1 MKLTLEVYPAAH
13 RVGVVEYHA
22 LASGDVY
29 NPLEVDL
36 SGLSAGELSAVDAAT
51 FSVVLSRPSD
61 GTTLCSA
68 TRFESS
74 PGHPAVLRSSM
85 RVASEAV
92 DLWFSEAASWS
103 VSVTCV
109 VSDASRVYASCDV
122 PFILRPSTSAS
133 SDFYTKAETDALLAE
148 RQAALSVS
156 GDAPCLFDGKE
167 LSFRLASRGIVGSV
181 TTTVVEPSD
190 MSGWSATPVV
200 DGVPYYRSYG
210 LAGASAGL
218 ARSDAA
224 KTDSMRPC
232 AVVDGVPYY
241 DVPPSADVGVP
252 GLVSG
257 SSSDV
262 SGMAR
267 SPVVGGAVYYR
278 DTTYGLASY
287 GVPGLVSPAV
297 ADAESPAG
305 LEPCP
310 FVGGAPYY
318 RNTDTTYGPAG
329 DGVLGL
335 VKSGVSVATVN
346 GYEPCPVVDG
356 VPYYRNVDTTYGL
369 ASYGVPGLVKAP
381 EYNMNSEARM
391 AMIGGD
397 GFLYTWYPPI
407 VGDSSGYAGLVRDP
421 TDTTG
426 WPQVQVKIRE
436 GYSLC
441 PNVKGHLFYR
451 DTTYAVAS
459 HDTPGL
465 LTTTSSVTDVADYE
479 PCPVVSGVPYF
490 FRSPTVGEYVP
501 DGFDV
506 RNYVRSAVKDGA
518 VYTRKES
525 VGLAQSVEG
534 TATGLIDG
542 EASYDAV
549 RDELSHVMDNYTFV
563 PCLVKDGVV
572 YSNATPIWGKDY
584 PGLVKTTL
592 DVLDTEPSS
601 DEYGK
606 CVVYDAEL
614 YYGRPPLAS
623 EGTPGLV
630 KTTSAVTDVDGYL
643 PCPIVDAVPY
653 YREPPVDVA
662 AVAVSVVPKLPVA
675 SSVTGNAGKVSPTK
689 VPGVNVDC
697 APYEESPVVGGRVYF
712 ERCGPVSPTNNDI
725 KKYWSKSDRFS
736 LLGNAPGLLKPNP
749 LDMQKIGCFTKC
761 VTYSGYA
768 YYWADPNM
776 YPVLGVTDSSGNLY
790 AYDPDQPILSLTGP
804 FAGADNVV
812 SLVVSS
818 ETTTSTSV
826 VFPILGYYNGE
837 FSPGSDKGSYR
848 MSRRIRLFLTVEPSE
863 KAGLEVTV
871 DKGYNKCFIDRSA
884 VFVKVAESVSSAVA
898 SFSTSAST
906 LAAAVSALR
915 DLVEKYP
922 EFGTTDD
929 VSAAVS
935 DTRRVASGLK
945 DAMNSVVA
953 AAASAASAASAVAS
967 LVDPASSPSLS
978 DRVAAVTSAVE
989 AVTKSSVSA
998 QTGLSDL
1005 DDSLDRLADSS
1016 SVSTRELTTYA
1027 AEFASAVSS
1036 AVSAVADAETGV
1048 VTASN
1053 VVAAAA
1059 DDLVSALGDSSN
1071 PFSTIARSTTE
1082 TLYYLFESVEI
1093 APNKFFVS
1101 RRRLTEAEAS

>member
-103 VSVTCV
+103 ASVTCV

-122 PFILRPSTSAS
+122 PFILRPSTSAA

-148 RQAALSVS
+148 TQAALMVS

-167 LSFRLASRGIVGSV
+167 LSFRLASRGVVGSV
-181 TTTVVEPSD
+181 TTTAVEPSD

-200 DGVPYYRSYG
+200 GGVPYYRSHG
-210 LAGASAGL
+210 LAGESAGL
-218 ARSDAA
+218 VKSGTA
-224 KTDSMRPC
+224 KTGSMRPC

-287 GVPGLVSPAV
+287 GVPGLVSPAA
-297 ADAESPAG
+297 ADAGSPAG

-335 VKSGVSVATVN
+335 VKSGVSVATVD

-369 ASYGVPGLVKAP
+369 ASYRVPGLVKASK
-381 EYNMNSEARM
+381 YNTNYEARV
-391 AMIGGD
+391 AMIDGD
-397 GFLYTWYPPI
+397 GILYTRYPPI
-407 VGDSSGYAGLVRDP
+407 VGDSSGFAGLVRDP
-421 TDTTG
+421 SDRTGLTD
-426 WPQVQVKIRE
+426 VQAKIRE

-459 HDTPGL
+459 NGAPGL
-465 LTTTSSVTDVADYE
+465 LTTTSSVTDVDGYE
-479 PCPVVSGVPYF
+479 PCPVVDGVPYF
-490 FRSPTVGEYVP
+490 RPPTVVEYAP
-501 DGFDV
+501 SGFDAKD
-506 RNYVRSAVKDGA
+506 YVRSVVKDGA
-518 VYTRKES
+518 VYTREREAVGLAES
-525 VGLAQSVEG
+525 VGE

-549 RDELSHVMDNYTFV
+549 SDGLSHVMGMDTFV

-572 YSNATPIWGKDY
+572 YSNATPIWDKDY

-592 DVLDTEPSS
+592 DVRSDEPSS
-601 DEYGK
+601 DDYGK

-614 YYGRPPLAS
+614 YYGKPPLAS
-623 EGTPGLV
+623 GATPGLV
-630 KTTSAVTDVDGYL
+630 KTTSAVTVVDGYL

-689 VPGVNVDC
+689 VPGVNVDR

-712 ERCGPVSPTNNDI
+712 ERCGPVSPTAADI
-725 KKYWSKSDRFS
+725 KKYWSKEDS
-736 LLGNAPGLLKPNP
+736 GNLVGDAPGLLKPNP
-749 LDMQKIGCFTKC
+749 ADGTVDARFAKC
-761 VTYSGYA
+761 VTFSGYA

-776 YPVLGVTDSSGNLY
+776 YPVLGVSDSEGNLN
-790 AYDPDQPILSLTGP
+790 AYSPGQSELSSLSGCPSVADP
-804 FAGADNVV
+804 VV

-826 VFPILGYYNGE
+826 VFPIVVSNGE
-837 FSPGSDKGSYR
+837 FSPGSDKEDYR

-863 KAGLEVTV
+863 KAGLEVTI
-871 DKGYNKCFIDRSA
+871 DKKNKTCFIDRSA
-884 VFVKVAESVSSAVA
+884 VSVKVAESVSSAVA
-898 SFSTSAST
+898 SFSASAST
-906 LAAAVSALR
+906 LAGAVSALG

-935 DTRRVASGLK
+935 DTRQVASGLK

-1016 SVSTRELTTYA
+1016 SASTGELTAYA
-1027 AEFASAVSS
+1027 AEFATAVLS

-1071 PFSTIARSTTE
+1071 PFSTIVRSTTE
-1082 TLYYLFESVEI
+1082 TMYYLFESVEI
-1093 APNKFFVS
+1093 APNMFFVS
-1101 RRRLTEAEAS
+1101 RRRLTKVEAS